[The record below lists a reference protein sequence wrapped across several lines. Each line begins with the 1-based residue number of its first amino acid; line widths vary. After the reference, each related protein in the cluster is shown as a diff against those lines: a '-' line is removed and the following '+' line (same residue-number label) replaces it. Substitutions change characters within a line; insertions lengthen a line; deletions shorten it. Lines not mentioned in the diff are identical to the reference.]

1 MRYSALLSPIVR
13 LLALP
18 MVLGCANLALGDTIT
33 FGGSITQSTSDGTGP
48 AMNNP
53 DLNNIL
59 DGDQYV
65 VTLDFAG
72 SITAPG
78 TYNLAGAV
86 LTFVDETASP
96 QISETSFNSVSFS
109 VVPDGSRFDLSML
122 GCLSTGSGCLL
133 GNELAVNFS
142 IPAAGLNQSNVV
154 AQAIFGLNPPV
165 DLLEDDGVTDIQG
178 SVSSYSY
185 SGVPEP
191 SSLGMLVLF
200 VAGMISWHSRR
211 GSKSVFTR
219 V

>member
-1 MRYSALLSPIVR
+1 MKFSFFSSRIVW

-18 MVLGCANLALGDTIT
+18 IVLGSANIALADTIT
-33 FGGSITQSTSDGTGP
+33 FGGSITQSTADGTGP
-48 AMNNP
+48 AVNNP

-59 DGDQYV
+59 DGDQYL
-65 VTLDFAG
+65 VTLDFSG
-72 SITAPG
+72 SISAPG

-96 QISETSFNSVSFS
+96 QINETSFNSVSFS
-109 VVPDGSRFDLSML
+109 VVPDGGRFDLSML
-122 GCLSTGSGCLL
+122 GCLSTGSGCLI

-142 IPAAGLNQSNVV
+142 IPAAGLNQTNVT

-178 SVSSYSY
+178 SVSNYSY

-191 SSLGMLVLF
+191 SALGIMVVLAALM
-200 VAGMISWHSRR
+200 VRAKARR
-211 GSKSVFTR
+211 F
-219 V
+219 